1 MKINKGSVAVIT
13 GGGGGIGRCL
23 AQALA
28 AKGCNLALVDIN
40 DDALN
45 ETLAAVSDY
54 GVKTTL
60 HKADVTSFESVEAL
74 ATDVLAQQ
82 GKVNILINNA
92 GITIQKSFETHSIE
106 DWHRVIGIN
115 LMGVIH
121 GCKAFLPALKA
132 IAKTEGAH
140 IINMSSM
147 AGLLGLPNQASYSS
161 TKAAVRAISES
172 LHAEHL
178 HDNIGVTSVHP
189 GAIKTKM
196 ILATLHESDNIEEA
210 QKSYK
215 MVEKIGNSPEYAAK
229 RIVRAIEKR
238 NIRIRIGK
246 DAVILDILK
255 RFFPNSLSNLISR
268 LTAKSK
274 LKAKS

>member
-1 MKINKGSVAVIT
+1 MQIVKGTVAVIT
-13 GGGGGIGRCL
+13 GAGGGIGRCL
-23 AQALA
+23 ATALA

-45 ETLAAVSDY
+45 ETLAAVSEY

-60 HKADVTSFESVEAL
+60 HNTDITNFEAVEAL
-74 ATDVLAQQ
+74 AAEVLAKQA
-82 GKVNILINNA
+82 KVNILINNA
-92 GITIQKSFETHSIE
+92 GITIQKSFETHSID
-106 DWHRVIGIN
+106 DWNRVLGIN

-121 GCKAFLPALKA
+121 GCKAFLPALKES
-132 IAKTEGAH
+132 AKLDGAH
-140 IINMSSM
+140 IVNMSSM

-161 TKAAVRAISES
+161 SKAAVRAISES

-178 HDNIGVTSVHP
+178 VDNIGVTSVHP

-196 ILATLHESDNIEEA
+196 ILATLHESDDLESAE
-210 QKSYK
+210 KSYK
-215 MVEKIGNSPEYAAK
+215 MVEKIGNSPGYAAK

-238 NIRIRIGK
+238 SIRIRIGK

-255 RFFPNSLSNLISR
+255 RFFPNSLSNLVSR

-274 LKAKS
+274 QKAN

>member
-1 MKINKGSVAVIT
+1 MKIEKGCVAVIT
-13 GGGGGIGRCL
+13 GGGGGIARCL

-45 ETLAAVSDY
+45 ENLAALSEY

-60 HKADVTSFESVEAL
+60 HNADVTSFESVQAL
-74 ATDVLAQQ
+74 AAEVLAQQ
-82 GKVNILINNA
+82 GKVNILVNNA
-92 GITIQKSFETHSIE
+92 GITLQKSFENHTMA
-106 DWHRVIGIN
+106 DWQRVIGIN

-121 GCKAFLPALKA
+121 GCNAFLPALKKA
-132 IAKTEGAH
+132 GQNEGAH

-147 AGLLGLPNQASYSS
+147 TGFVGLPNQASYSG
-161 TKAAVRAISES
+161 TKAAVRAISET

-178 HDNIGVTSVHP
+178 HENIGVTSVHP

-196 ILATLHESDNIEEA
+196 ILATLQESDDIKTAE
-210 QKSYK
+210 KSYK

-229 RIVRAIEKR
+229 RIVSAIEK
-238 NIRIRIGK
+238 NEIRIRIGK
-246 DAVILDILK
+246 DAVIMDILK
-255 RFFPNSLSNLISR
+255 RFLPNSFSRKISK
-268 LTAKSK
+268 LTAKARTK
-274 LKAKS
+274 NQ